1 MKTKLF
7 ALAVILATMFGGSD
21 AISQNLFRRSIIKSG
36 DKDQAAVEASYKI
49 MTKQVAVYQKEIE
62 SLRER
67 NDKILSELIND
78 SLRVIPDRLKAEIEQ
93 NDKLIISYFSKID
106 NLETQIDGL
115 LILTAAQAKERRA
128 DLRSSS
134 PQDVA
139 EADIML
145 AYADR
150 IRAGSSLQNAKT
162 PTVGAIS
169 EGVSSKNLVNLVDS
183 TSTADKM
190 LLINEWHK
198 DVVVKIKGPANF
210 YQEAT
215 LAKKARLELAPTAPL
230 VPGMYIIEFALS
242 GEASVVYK
250 KVGPLTHYQSNG
262 KEYALMATLQAY

>member
-115 LILTAAQAKERRA
+115 LISTAAQAKERRA

-139 EADIML
+139 EADVML

-150 IRAGSSLQNAKT
+150 IRAGSSSQNVKT

-169 EGVSSKNLVNLVDS
+169 EGVSSKNLADADS
-183 TSTADKM
+183 ISTAEKI

-210 YQEAT
+210 YQETT

-230 VPGMYIIEFALS
+230 VPGMYIIEFTRS
-242 GEASVVYK
+242 GEVSPVYK